1 MKKSNQILWGIALIA
16 VGILIALN
24 SLDII
29 DINLFFKGWWTLFII
44 VPCAIG
50 LFSGNEKFGN
60 LLGILLGVLLL
71 LCCRDIISF
80 GLLWKLFI
88 PFVIVIIGLKMIF
101 GSFHQGRCQTISKN
115 LEAEGKQPKN
125 VFAIF
130 SGQNTTFNKEAFN
143 GAELNAIF
151 GAIKCDLTQAVI
163 EQDCVIN
170 ASAIFGGIDIIVP
183 ENVNIKIHS
192 NSIFGGISNK
202 KPQNSDHNT
211 VTVYVNGTAMFG
223 GITIQ

>member
-71 LCCRDIISF
+71 LCCQDIISF
-80 GLLWKLFI
+80 G
-88 PFVIVIIGLKMIF
+88 
-101 GSFHQGRCQTISKN
+101 
-115 LEAEGKQPKN
+115 
-125 VFAIF
+125 
-130 SGQNTTFNKEAFN
+130 
-143 GAELNAIF
+143 
-151 GAIKCDLTQAVI
+151 
-163 EQDCVIN
+163 
-170 ASAIFGGIDIIVP
+170 
-183 ENVNIKIHS
+183 
-192 NSIFGGISNK
+192 
-202 KPQNSDHNT
+202 
-211 VTVYVNGTAMFG
+211 
-223 GITIQ
+223 